1 VSALEQ
7 EQPIVVDLATL
18 ERQPF
23 ELRAHPTD
31 TSFVLGQEARQ
42 IGRGTRGWIRRLAEP
57 DWRQRDAPGTYGAVV
72 RSAWI
77 NLLVA
82 IAHGL
87 DVDWLTPLDALN
99 LAENKAF
106 QLLEAQR
113 LGIRTPATAVV
124 SARDRL
130 PPELGDPVVVKPLG
144 PGAYRDED
152 GAMRVVHAHLVER
165 GSDVLEA
172 LGGAP
177 FLVQDRL
184 EVEQHLRIVTVGQ
197 RTWCCR
203 LDATGLPLDWRRE
216 EAAHD
221 AFEPSMEYGDTERD
235 ATLLAQALRAGFSSQ
250 DWVVAANAVWFL
262 DFNPGG
268 QWLFLPAAVANEVTN
283 AIADWLTEAR

>member
-1 VSALEQ
+1 M
-7 EQPIVVDLATL
+7 VVDLGTL
-18 ERQPF
+18 EREPF
-23 ELRAHPTD
+23 ELRTHATDRSFILGEEAH
-31 TSFVLGQEARQ
+31 Q

-87 DVDWLTPLDALN
+87 DVDWLTPLDALT

-113 LGIRTPATAVV
+113 LGIRTPATAIV

-165 GSDVLEA
+165 SSDVLA
-172 LGGAP
+172 AIGGAP
-177 FLVQDRL
+177 FLAQERL
-184 EVEQHLRIVTVGQ
+184 EAERHLRIVTVGE
-197 RTWCCR
+197 RAWCCR

-221 AFEPSMEYGDTERD
+221 AFEPTMAYASAGQD
-235 ATLLAQALRAGFSSQ
+235 ALRLARALRSGYSSQ

-268 QWLFLPAAVANEVTN
+268 QWLFLPEPVAGEVTR
-283 AIADWLTEAR
+283 AIGDWLTKVR